1 MKIRVIVP
9 CYNEG
14 EVVLKTYDKLTEI
27 MKKDSLIKNY
37 EYDLLFINDGSTDT
51 TIHHIKN
58 IVAYDNH
65 VKYLSFS
72 RNFGKEAAMIAG
84 YQHSTMH
91 DAVIMIDGDLQQPPE
106 YIPQM
111 IEGYIEGYDQV
122 VAKRNRQGENF
133 VRKTLSRCYYKLINA
148 FVEDI
153 QFEDGVGDFRLLSR
167 RAVQALTTLD
177 EYNRFSKGLF
187 EWIGYET
194 KVFQYENVTREDGE
208 SKWTFRK
215 LLNYGIDGLIS
226 FNNKP
231 LRMMIYLGMF
241 TFSISILY
249 IIYLLINILINGI
262 NIPGY
267 FTTIAAIL
275 LLGGIQLMSIGVVGE
290 YIGRIYYEVKHRP
303 KYIVENSNIQTENLD
318 MRYNALNLNKNRNN
332 KRSNDLYK
340 LSSFYKVKTYSDTYA
355 SNYSQ
360 DEGFKERVH

>member
-1 MKIRVIVP
+1 
-9 CYNEG
+9 
-14 EVVLKTYDKLTEI
+14 
-27 MKKDSLIKNY
+27 
-37 EYDLLFINDGSTDT
+37 
-51 TIHHIKN
+51 
-58 IVAYDNH
+58 
-65 VKYLSFS
+65 
-72 RNFGKEAAMIAG
+72 MIAG
-84 YQHSTMH
+84 YEHSTMH
-91 DAVIMIDGDLQQPPE
+91 DAVIMIDGDLQHPPE

-122 VAKRNRQGENF
+122 IAKRNRQGENF

-275 LLGGIQLMSIGVVGE
+275 LLGGIQCL
-290 YIGRIYYEVKHRP
+290 
-303 KYIVENSNIQTENLD
+303 L
-318 MRYNALNLNKNRNN
+318 A
-332 KRSNDLYK
+332 
-340 LSSFYKVKTYSDTYA
+340 
-355 SNYSQ
+355 
-360 DEGFKERVH
+360 